1 MGRPATLI
9 LSVAMLLC
17 IATGA
22 ATGNRMIEPNA
33 ARERAEE
40 ALRASI
46 AAADPLFAAWRGLAA
61 APPRLVEDL
70 SGEPAYWVVPL
81 LSGSHA
87 VGFARVH
94 PDGTVAAIGITC
106 RTPETPALCPTPVFA
121 LSAQMVGDRVRAD
134 VQIGPDETLVPPRL
148 VHDGP
153 PGREAWLTESRV
165 GDRAHRWIFT
175 GPGGSYVRT
184 AGTIP
189 GGDSGGE
196 RE

>member
-1 MGRPATLI
+1 MVRPATRI
-9 LSVAMLLC
+9 LLVAMLLC
-17 IATGA
+17 LATGA
-22 ATGNRMIEPNA
+22 ATGTRMIEPNA

-40 ALRASI
+40 ALHASI
-46 AAADPLFAAWRGLAA
+46 AAADPLFTVWRGLAA

-70 SGEPAYWVVPL
+70 SGQAAYWVVPF

-94 PDGTVAAIGITC
+94 LDGTVAAIGVTC

-121 LSAQMVGDRVRAD
+121 LSPQAVGDLVRAG
-134 VQIGPDETLVPPRL
+134 VQIGPDEILVPPRL

-175 GPGGSYVRT
+175 GPGGSYVRSP
-184 AGTIP
+184 GTIADR
-189 GGDSGGE
+189 DSGGE